1 MTRGNSVAV
10 QADGKLLAVRGETGS
25 DFALI
30 RYDANGT
37 LDTAFD
43 GDGKVS
49 TSVTP
54 QTNVGKSAILLPDGA
69 IIAAGYG
76 QTESGF
82 DFALIKYNTDGSLDP
97 AFGIDG
103 KVITDYGNQSCSAQ
117 AVSIQADG
125 KIVVAG
131 STDNGTTTDFAIS
144 RYNPDGSFD
153 TTLGGDGR
161 VTTAVLSGTSI
172 ARAVMIQPDGK
183 IVVAGYSNT
192 GSNNDFAVV
201 RYNADGSLDSSFDAD
216 GKVTTAVSSS
226 DDLAYAVAV
235 QPDGKIIVAGEAR
248 GSSNQDF
255 GVIRY
260 KFRRFA

>member
-1 MTRGNSVAV
+1 MERSWPLANPAALFAIARYNSDGSLDTSFDGDGTAVSPGMTRGNSVAV
-10 QADGKLLAVRGETGS
+10 QADGKLLAVGETGS

-30 RYDANGT
+30 RYNANGT

-54 QTNVGKSAILLPDGA
+54 QTDVGKSAILLPDGE

-97 AFGIDG
+97 AFGVDG

-144 RYNPDGSFD
+144 RYNADGSFD
-153 TTLGGDGR
+153 TTFGGDGR
-161 VTTAVLSGTSI
+161 VTHRRVVRLFQCP
-172 ARAVMIQPDGK
+172 RVMIQPDGK
-183 IVVAGYSNT
+183 IVAAGYSNT

-201 RYNADGSLDSSFDAD
+201 R
-216 GKVTTAVSSS
+216 
-226 DDLAYAVAV
+226 
-235 QPDGKIIVAGEAR
+235 
-248 GSSNQDF
+248 
-255 GVIRY
+255 
-260 KFRRFA
+260 